1 MISSLE
7 AAIRINIKTAE
18 AINSQNFEYAVV
30 IILHNRLK
38 N

>member
-7 AAIRINIKTAE
+7 AAIRINIKTTE
-18 AINSQNFEYAVV
+18 AINSQNFEHAV